1 MVAISL
7 RNYTRNTKSHSIP
20 NRQGC
25 ILQSCVIVV
34 FPDHTHLLFCTLN
47 FPLNWDIVLHFLFSD
62 MSVLDTRVTYREKT
76 QGCQAEG
83 YNAKK
88 NKTFHLES
96 TCFQAISG
104 SLGLFDHVKQSRQ
117 SLC

>member
-1 MVAISL
+1 MGWLKL
-7 RNYTRNTKSHSIP
+7 RQYPANHAMCSFIDSSGNASGSIRRWLFIDYKI
-20 NRQGC
+20 NVF
-25 ILQSCVIVV
+25 ILY
-34 FPDHTHLLFCTLN
+34 
-47 FPLNWDIVLHFLFSD
+47 FLFSD
-62 MSVLDTRVTYREKT
+62 MSVLDTRVTYREMT
-76 QGCQAEG
+76 QGSQAEG

-104 SLGLFDHVKQSRQ
+104 SLGLFDYVKQSRQ